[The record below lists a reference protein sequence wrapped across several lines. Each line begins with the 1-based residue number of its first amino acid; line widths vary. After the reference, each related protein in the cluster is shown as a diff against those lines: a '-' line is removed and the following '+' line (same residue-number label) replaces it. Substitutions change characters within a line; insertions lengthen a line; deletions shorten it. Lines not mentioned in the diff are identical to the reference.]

1 MCVSGALVQ
10 ASVAT
15 RRAYTASE
23 QEANMA
29 SMGLQRARHMLLTS
43 RMPSM
48 GGDYQ
53 LRDARVIQGPKSR
66 LFPDAKVAKEHYTD
80 FMRTKEAW
88 CSRPTTR
95 LLQMLEESMQVQCSL
110 RPHTLVA

>member
-1 MCVSGALVQ
+1 MCVSGALVK

-48 GGDYQ
+48 EGDYQ
-53 LRDARVIQGPKSR
+53 LRDALVIQGPKSR
-66 LFPDAKVAKEHYTD
+66 LLPNAKVAKEHYTD
-80 FMRTKEAW
+80 FMRAKEA
-88 CSRPTTR
+88 
-95 LLQMLEESMQVQCSL
+95 
-110 RPHTLVA
+110 